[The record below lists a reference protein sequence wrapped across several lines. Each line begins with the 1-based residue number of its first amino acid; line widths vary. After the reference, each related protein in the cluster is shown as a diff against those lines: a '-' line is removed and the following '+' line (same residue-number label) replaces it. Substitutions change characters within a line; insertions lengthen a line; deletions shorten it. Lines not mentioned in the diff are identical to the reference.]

1 MLGTLGPRTRKAIR
15 YAGFALVGVVTFV
28 FALQLTFPF
37 GRVKDKLIEALSEK
51 YEVNIGSVDGGWLP
65 GRVYFKAVSLRT
77 RPTKADDVATTFY
90 IEQLQLD
97 VGLFALLRGTV
108 AVKLNADIGAGH
120 LRADVAISSGSTVIS
135 VVGDDLP
142 SARLPIREGLGLPMS
157 GKLRLA
163 FDLDLPN
170 EKSKT
175 GKAGANWLKAD
186 GSASL
191 SCPAGCTVGDG
202 KSKLKVNLK
211 NSRSQAFAEGGIDF
225 GKVNIDTL
233 FANIELKNGKVAI
246 TKFETKSPDGELHVD
261 FDMTLNQDLNQS
273 QVTGCLRFNGSD
285 GLRKREPKIYGALS
299 TTGAPLGPD
308 NLFHIK
314 LDGPLRD
321 VRRLGLVCSQAS
333 NTDNPGG
340 TGVTARPNLTVTPD
354 APIRPTPVI
363 PPPAAPAAATQPI
376 PPTPPPYAGAVGSA
390 SPNLNPYQAVQG
402 SPSMVGSGVPVPSS
416 SPPPESTGGGPNTVP
431 LPGSEEVP
439 GGSAQISPSG
449 GPVIPPPTSAAPQ

>member
-1 MLGTLGPRTRKAIR
+1 MALQLPHLATLGPRTRKAIR

-37 GRVKDKLIEALSEK
+37 GRVKDKLIESLSEK

-90 IEQLQLD
+90 IEQLQVD
-97 VGLFALLRGTV
+97 VGMFALLRGTV
-108 AVKLNADIGAGH
+108 AVKLNADIGAGR

-163 FDLDLPN
+163 FELDLPN
-170 EKSKT
+170 DKSKA
-175 GKAGANWLKAD
+175 GKVSANWLKAD

-191 SCPAGCTVGDG
+191 SCPAGCTIGDG

-233 FANIELKNGKVAI
+233 FANIELKNGKVDI

-261 FDMTLNQDLNQS
+261 FDMALNQDLNQS
-273 QVTGCLRFNGSD
+273 LVTGCLRFNGSD

-321 VRRLGLVCSQAS
+321 VRRLGQVCSQAT
-333 NTDNPGG
+333 NADNPG
-340 TGVTARPNLTVTPD
+340 GVTARPNLTVTPD
-354 APIRPTPVI
+354 APIHPTPVTPVI
-363 PPPAAPAAATQPI
+363 PPAAAPPI
-376 PPTPPPYAGAVGSA
+376 SPNPPPYTGAIGSA
-390 SPNLNPYQAVQG
+390 NPNPYPVQG
-402 SPSMVGSGVPVPSS
+402 GPSMVGSGVPVPSS
-416 SPPPESTGGGPNTVP
+416 TPPPESTGGGPNTIP
-431 LPGSEEVP
+431 QPGSEEVP
-439 GGSAQISPSG
+439 GGSAQIPPPG
-449 GPVIPPPTSAAPQ
+449 GPVMAPPTSAPPQ